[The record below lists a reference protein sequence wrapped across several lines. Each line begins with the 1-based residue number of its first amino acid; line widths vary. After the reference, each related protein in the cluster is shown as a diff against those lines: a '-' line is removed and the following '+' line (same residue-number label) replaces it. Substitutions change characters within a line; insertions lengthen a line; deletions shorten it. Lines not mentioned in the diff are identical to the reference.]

1 MKTASRSFRASS
13 RGRAVS
19 AIATIALSLA
29 ACGGQAAIAQPTTA
43 PVPISREIAVEMTDF
58 AFTPSSFDIKAG
70 ETIRFV
76 FHNSGKLG
84 HEAAV
89 GDEARQTEHE
99 MEMANMAP
107 GVTEMPESEHD
118 EVTVKRGET
127 GTLDYTFDTPGTL
140 ILGCHE
146 PGHYKAG
153 MVATITVK

>member
-1 MKTASRSFRASS
+1 MNNASHSYLMSS
-13 RGRAVS
+13 RGRARS
-19 AIATIALSLA
+19 AIAAITLIIS
-29 ACGGQAAIAQPTTA
+29 ACGGQAAAVASPTVVT
-43 PVPISREIAVEMTDF
+43 REIAVEMTDF
-58 AFTPSSFDIKAG
+58 AFTPSSSDIKAG

-76 FHNSGKLG
+76 FHNSGQLR
-84 HEAAV
+84 HEAAI

-107 GVTEMPESEHD
+107 GASEMPESEHD
-118 EVTVKRGET
+118 EVTVKPGET

-140 ILGCHE
+140 VLGCHE

>member
-1 MKTASRSFRASS
+1 MSS
-13 RGRAVS
+13 RGRALS
-19 AIATIALSLA
+19 AIAAITLIIA
-29 ACGGQAAIAQPTTA
+29 ACGGQATAVAPTTA
-43 PVPISREIAVEMTDF
+43 PVVVSREIAVEMTDF

-76 FHNSGKLG
+76 FHNSGQLR
-84 HEAAV
+84 HEAAI

-107 GVTEMPESEHD
+107 GMSEMPESEHD

-127 GTLDYTFDTPGTL
+127 ETLDYTFDTSGTL

-153 MVATITVK
+153 MVASITVS